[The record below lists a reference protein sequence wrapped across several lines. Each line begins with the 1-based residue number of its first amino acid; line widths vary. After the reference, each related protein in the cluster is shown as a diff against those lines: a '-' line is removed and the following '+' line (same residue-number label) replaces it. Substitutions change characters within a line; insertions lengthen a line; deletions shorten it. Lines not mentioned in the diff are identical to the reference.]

1 MPEAQPRVIDC
12 NCGGSAFRAYAVA
25 PMMFHISNREVTFEL
40 DSLQIEDLSS
50 LVIHCEDC
58 WTGMDLDGVHD
69 EDGKPVDPASQAALS
84 HALSILLE
92 ALDQASI
99 MEPVVP
105 GCADHD
111 RW

>member
-12 NCGGSAFRAYAVA
+12 ICGSSVFRAYAVA
-25 PMMFHISNREVTFEL
+25 PMMFHISNTEVTFEL
-40 DSLQIEDLSS
+40 DSVQIEDLTS
-50 LVIHCEDC
+50 LVIHCEAC
-58 WTGMDLDGVHD
+58 WKSLDLDGVHD
-69 EDGKPVDPASQAALS
+69 EDGKLVDPASQAALS
-84 HALSILLE
+84 HAFSILLE
-92 ALDQASI
+92 HLDRASI

>member
-12 NCGGSAFRAYAVA
+12 ICGKSEFRAYAVA
-25 PMMFHISNREVTFEL
+25 PVMFHISETEVTFEL
-40 DSLQIEDLSS
+40 GPLDREDLTS
-50 LVIHCEDC
+50 LVIHCEAC
-58 WTGMDLDGVHD
+58 WKSMDLDGVHD

-84 HALSILLE
+84 QALSVLLE
-92 ALDQASI
+92 DLGRASI